1 VLDSASRGP
10 GLPAA
15 GSAVAAAPHPRAD
28 TAVAPV
34 LSPPLQL
41 ASAGFGEDLG
51 QRILWLSGNNLK
63 SADIQLDP
71 PELGPLQIT
80 VQAHRD
86 GTTVHFTTHSA
97 QAREAVEATLPRLR
111 ELLEGSGA
119 GTVDVNLAHQQQP
132 DQRAGRHEGVGLAT
146 GTARA
151 ARAEPAAMAVAS
163 RVRQGLIDDYA

>member
-1 VLDSASRGP
+1 VT
-10 GLPAA
+10 
-15 GSAVAAAPHPRAD
+15 HPRAD
-28 TAVAPV
+28 IAVVPA
-34 LSPPLQL
+34 LSQPLQL
-41 ASAGFGEDLG
+41 ASAGFGENLG

-132 DQRAGRHEGVGLAT
+132 DARAGRPEGNDPAGAMPRV
-146 GTARA
+146 ART
-151 ARAEPAAMAVAS
+151 EHHAVAAPS